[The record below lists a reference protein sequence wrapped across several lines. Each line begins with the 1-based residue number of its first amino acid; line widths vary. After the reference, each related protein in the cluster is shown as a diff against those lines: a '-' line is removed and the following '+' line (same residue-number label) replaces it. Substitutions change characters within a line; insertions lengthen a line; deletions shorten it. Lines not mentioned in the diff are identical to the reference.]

1 MLLGLLLPVF
11 LLAALGCI
19 LARTSL
25 LSKGWQSGLT
35 ELTAKVLIPVFL
47 FSGSYKNGMPASVS
61 WQFLAAFF
69 VPLVLVFLAAAF
81 LRRDHASAP
90 RALAAS
96 YSNTVFVGIPV
107 LTQAFG
113 SASLQYAFPVI
124 AFHGLV
130 AFSLYYLAAPQAG
143 GGGKIGKALLNAVRN
158 PIVTSLLLGLAFNLA
173 GVGLPSALAGML
185 ALLSGAAL
193 PCALLALGASLAGFR
208 VQRLGET
215 LLVTLAKL
223 ILLPAAVLT
232 LSVWLFGLPAPA
244 TSVLVVIAACPV
256 GVNAAA
262 LVQADGHD
270 PTAVSSAILLSSIA
284 CMATIPF
291 WIGVVRAL

>member
-1 MLLGLLLPVF
+1 MLLALLLPVF
-11 LLAALGCI
+11 LLTALGCI
-19 LARTSL
+19 LARTAL
-25 LSKGWQSGLT
+25 LAKGWQTGLT
-35 ELTAKVLIPVFL
+35 DLTAKLLIPAFL
-47 FSGSYKNGMPASVS
+47 FSGSYKNGMPAAVS

-69 VPLVLVFLAAAF
+69 VPLVLLFLGFAV
-81 LRRDHASAP
+81 LRRGPASAP

-107 LTQAFG
+107 LSQAFG

-130 AFSLYYLAAPQAG
+130 AFSLYYLATPQAG
-143 GGGKIGKALLNAVRN
+143 AGSKVGGALLHAVRN
-158 PIVTSLLLGLAFNLA
+158 PIVASLLLGLALNLA
-173 GVGLPSALAGML
+173 GVTLPSALTGLL

-208 VQRLGET
+208 IRSVGET
-215 LLVTLAKL
+215 VSVTFAKL
-223 ILLPAAVLT
+223 MLLPAAVLT
-232 LSVWLFGLPAPA
+232 LSVYVFGLPAPA
-244 TSVLVVIAACPV
+244 AGVLVVIAACPV
-256 GVNAAA
+256 GVNAGA

-270 PTAVSSAILLSSIA
+270 PTVVSSAILLSSIA